1 MKTIIQ
7 KFGFIIAGLTA
18 IQGVIAPVLY
28 LMLLDKGITL
38 AELGVLLAILTFFGF
53 VFEIPFGTLADNFG
67 RKKIFLVGE
76 FLLIFAIVG
85 FWLADS
91 FIELAFVMMF
101 NGMGTALISGTLD
114 ALFVEKHAAEV
125 TEKQVEMNLQ
135 QAQAVFGTFQAIGLA
150 VGGLIAGFL
159 PIWFKNFTDSTPLI
173 NFYEINL
180 VFLIPL
186 VIIHLIL
193 TALIIPESS
202 LAQTSNSIH
211 KSFREIKPFIAEAF
225 KIIAKSRVLLILL
238 VLEFMGG
245 LGAISIEQL
254 WQPQFAGIIDA
265 KSTTWAFGLLFTA
278 NFILVAVGQGV
289 SIPLGRLFGNNYNRM
304 LIVLELILVGL
315 LLLFSFQETAF
326 GFIVFYL
333 LLSLVAGATV
343 SPFMAMFHEKVPER
357 SRSTLL
363 SIKSMFLQSGLM
375 IGALL
380 AGFLAETFNIKMA
393 WQIAAGILFFA
404 TFFYL
409 LPSIREFGRE
419 LANKES
425 AKQKAEPES

>member
-7 KFGFIIAGLTA
+7 KFGVVIAGITA

-28 LMLLDKGITL
+28 LMLLDKGITIS
-38 AELGVLLAILTFFGF
+38 ELGILLAILTLFGL

-67 RKKIFLVGE
+67 RKKIFLFGE
-76 FLLIFAIVG
+76 FFLIFAIAG
-85 FWLADS
+85 FWLADN
-91 FIELAFVMMF
+91 FWELAFVMML

-114 ALFVEKHAAEV
+114 ALFVEKHAVEV
-125 TEKQVEMNLQ
+125 EEKRSEINLQ
-135 QAQAVFGTFQAIGLA
+135 QAQAYFGTFQAIGLA
-150 VGGLIAGFL
+150 LGGIIAGFL
-159 PIWFKNFTDSTPLI
+159 PIWFKFFTDKTSLI

-193 TALIIPESS
+193 TALIIPES
-202 LAQTSNSIH
+202 QTVHSSNSLR
-211 KSFREIKPFIAEAF
+211 KSISDIKPFMVGAF
-225 KIIAKSRVLLILL
+225 KVIAKSKVLLILL
-238 VLEFMGG
+238 VLEFFGG
-245 LGAISIEQL
+245 LGAMSIEQL
-254 WQPQFAGIIDA
+254 WQPQFAQIIDA

-278 NFILVAVGQGV
+278 NFILVAVGQGI
-289 SIPLGRLFGNNYNRM
+289 SIPLGRLFGQNYNNM
-304 LIVLELILVGL
+304 LIVLELILVIL
-315 LLLFSFQETAF
+315 LLLFSFQESAI

-333 LLSLVAGATV
+333 LLSLVAGSTV
-343 SPFMAMFHEKVPER
+343 SPFMAMFHEKVPEK

-380 AGFLAETFNIKMA
+380 AGSIAENYDIKTA
-393 WQIAAGILFFA
+393 WRVSAGILFFA
-404 TFFYL
+404 ILFYL

-419 LANKES
+419 FAAKELT
-425 AKQKAEPES
+425 KEKAES